1 MITLEKK
8 EKITQL
14 RLRRAQLKGKLAS
27 TDYQAIKYAE
37 GEMGIS
43 AYAPIREQRRS
54 WRAEIN
60 ALEAE
65 IASLLAP
72 IL

>member
-1 MITLEKK
+1 MTKREIKFEKYK
-8 EKITQL
+8 RIND
-14 RLRRAQLKGKLAS
+14 LKGKLHS

-37 GEMGIS
+37 GELTETE
-43 AYAPIREQRRS
+43 YTPIREQRRS

-65 IASLLAP
+65 IEAMKQ
-72 IL
+72 